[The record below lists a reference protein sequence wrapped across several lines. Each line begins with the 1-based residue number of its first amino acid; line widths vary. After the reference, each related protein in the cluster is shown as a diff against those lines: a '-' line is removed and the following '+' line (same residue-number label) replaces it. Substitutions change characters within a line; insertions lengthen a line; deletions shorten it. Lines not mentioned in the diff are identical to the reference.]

1 MSTQRYQYRVIP
13 YRREYYQQVFDM
25 VYDGTLEPW
34 TEAYTQVKSIYVHLV
49 KIVLRLS
56 TFEETKTA
64 WHLKSFILP
73 FKPRQPTFLLL
84 ILLFIMQTWSFR
96 RRPVALA
103 IRVAFFAFAI
113 TQLPM
118 PWPVT
123 CCAFYEIFLTAYI
136 YFYVFFLYAW

>member
-34 TEAYTQVKSIYVHLV
+34 TEAYTQVMSIYVHLV

-56 TFEETKTA
+56 TLERDVPRWLGILRALSF
-64 WHLKSFILP
+64 HLNLVS
-73 FKPRQPTFLLL
+73 QLL
-84 ILLFIMQTWSFR
+84 LLFIMQTWSFR

-113 TQLPM
+113 TQLAM